1 MTGAS
6 SLSEPKLVLATLN
19 PAKSRE
25 LASLLADVPFEV
37 VPLVALP
44 GPRLPP
50 EGESSYAAN
59 ALAKARAAA
68 RLTGALALADD
79 SGLEVDALGG
89 RPGTG
94 SARYGGPGL
103 SDAERCARL
112 LDELRGV
119 PADRRRARFRCVIA
133 LADPEGSEQVVEA
146 VAEGLIAQAPRGEGG
161 FGYDP
166 IFFYPPLGLT
176 FAELPPEAKNQVSHR
191 GRAVA
196 LARELL
202 LAWFRERKA

>member
-1 MTGAS
+1 MTSAY
-6 SLSEPKLVLATLN
+6 SLSKPKLALATLN
-19 PAKSRE
+19 PAKARE
-25 LASLLADVPFEV
+25 IKSLLGEIPFEV
-37 VPLVALP
+37 ISLAELP
-44 GPRLPP
+44 GAHLPP
-50 EGESSYAAN
+50 EGESSYAVN

-79 SGLEVDALGG
+79 SGLEVDAFGG
-89 RPGTG
+89 RPGTS

-103 SDAERCARL
+103 NDSERCSRL
-112 LDELRGV
+112 LDDLRGV
-119 PADRRRARFRCVIA
+119 PDERRAARFRCVIV
-133 LADPEGSEQVVEA
+133 LADPGGSEQVVES

-176 FAELPPEAKNQVSHR
+176 FAELAPEVKNRVSHR

-196 LARELL
+196 LVRELL
-202 LAWFRERKA
+202 LAWSRERKA